1 MEPYKNIAKEL
12 LYSERR
18 QDRQKAAITFNWLK
32 AALVAEVPL
41 VAWSYMPWATL
52 MGDTTWAIRV
62 DELRLI
68 FNFSCPQRSW
78 QKENRSEYMKGELS
92 EPRVRTQQ
100 KCGSFSALD

>member
-1 MEPYKNIAKEL
+1 
-12 LYSERR
+12 
-18 QDRQKAAITFNWLK
+18 
-32 AALVAEVPL
+32 
-41 VAWSYMPWATL
+41 